1 LLHYENRR
9 EVRKMSRLAAV
20 VGSKAGWLVLRET
33 PLPGP
38 WSWFVA
44 PTFEEAMQR
53 LDNYEVVAV
62 DAPLGLAELPEESG
76 DAGDAGIRDRYRRP
90 AAKVR
95 EVHAYLH
102 ANPGAR
108 HFLYEVHPH
117 LSFLELRGGLR
128 EQARSDGKPRF
139 RDQLSFLCDVYPSDA
154 LYQALTAFRHAEA
167 SRHDIL
173 DAFAM
178 LWSAKRIAT
187 SRAERLP
194 SMPVYDARG
203 FDMAIWY

>member
-1 LLHYENRR
+1 
-9 EVRKMSRLAAV
+9 MSRIASV
-20 VGSKAGWLVLRET
+20 VGSKAGWFVLRET

-38 WSWFVA
+38 WSWFV
-44 PTFEEAMQR
+44 TQNFEQAMQR
-53 LDNYEVVAV
+53 LEGYEVVAV
-62 DAPLGLAELPEESG
+62 DAPLSLAEYQEPASG
-76 DAGDAGIRDRYRRP
+76 EDPGIRDRYRRP
-90 AAKVR
+90 ADKVR
-95 EVHAYLH
+95 EVHDFMR
-102 ANPGAR
+102 ANPGAG

-117 LSFLELRGGLR
+117 LSFLELR
-128 EQARSDGKPRF
+128 DGMKEPGRNGRRPRF
-139 RDQLSFLCDVYPSDA
+139 RDQLSYLCDIYPSEA

-203 FDMAIWY
+203 FDMAVWY

>member
-1 LLHYENRR
+1 
-9 EVRKMSRLAAV
+9 MSRLAAV
-20 VGSKAGWLVLRET
+20 VGSKAGWFVLRET

-44 PTFEEAMQR
+44 PTFDEAMQR
-53 LDNYEVVAV
+53 LENYEVVTV
-62 DAPLGLAELPEESG
+62 DAPLSVAELPAELVDMGEP
-76 DAGDAGIRDRYRRP
+76 GIRDRYRRP
-90 AAKVR
+90 PEKIR
-95 EVHAYLH
+95 EVHDYIR
-102 ANPGAR
+102 ANPGSG
-108 HFLYEVHPH
+108 HFLYEVHPR

-128 EQARSDGKPRF
+128 EPRQDENTPRF
-139 RDQLSFLCDVYPSDA
+139 RDQLSFLCDIFPSDA

-167 SRHDIL
+167 SRQDIL

-203 FDMAIWY
+203 SDMAIWY

>member
-1 LLHYENRR
+1 
-9 EVRKMSRLAAV
+9 MSRIAAV
-20 VGSKAGWLVLRET
+20 VGSRAGWFVLRET

-44 PTFEEAMQR
+44 ETFEDAMRR
-53 LDNYEVVAV
+53 LEDYEVVAV
-62 DAPLGLAELPEESG
+62 DAPLSLAEFPEQPD
-76 DAGDAGIRDRYRRP
+76 DAGEPGIRDRYRRP
-90 AAKVR
+90 PEKIR
-95 EVHAYLH
+95 EVHDFMR
-102 ANPGAR
+102 ANPGSG
-108 HFLYEVHPH
+108 HFLYEVHPR
-117 LSFLELRGGLR
+117 LSFLELKGGI
-128 EQARSDGKPRF
+128 ADRSSDERTPRF
-139 RDQLSFLCDVYPSDA
+139 RDQLGYLCDIFPSDA
-154 LYQALTAFRHAEA
+154 LYQALTAFRRAEA

-194 SMPVYDARG
+194 SIPVYDARG

>member
-1 LLHYENRR
+1 
-9 EVRKMSRLAAV
+9 MSRLAAV
-20 VGSKAGWLVLRET
+20 VGSRAGWFVLRET

-44 PTFEEAMQR
+44 PTFDEAMQR
-53 LDNYEVVAV
+53 LENYEVIAV
-62 DAPLGLAELPEESG
+62 DAPLSVAELPAELVDMGEP
-76 DAGDAGIRDRYRRP
+76 GIRDRYRRP
-90 AAKVR
+90 PEKIR
-95 EVHAYLH
+95 EVHTYMR
-102 ANPGAR
+102 ANPGSG
-108 HFLYEVHPH
+108 HFLYEVHPR

-128 EQARSDGKPRF
+128 EPRQDENTPRF
-139 RDQLSFLCDVYPSDA
+139 RDQLSFLCDIFPSDA
-154 LYQALTAFRHAEA
+154 LYQALTAFRRAEA
-167 SRHDIL
+167 SRQDIL

>member
-1 LLHYENRR
+1 
-9 EVRKMSRLAAV
+9 MSRLAAV
-20 VGSKAGWLVLRET
+20 VGSRAGWFVLRET

-44 PTFEEAMQR
+44 ETFDDAMRR
-53 LDNYEVVAV
+53 LENYEVVAV
-62 DAPLGLAELPEESG
+62 DAPLSLAELPVQPDDVDEG
-76 DAGDAGIRDRYRRP
+76 GIRDRYRRP
-90 AAKVR
+90 PEKIR
-95 EVHAYLH
+95 EVHAYMRE
-102 ANPGAR
+102 NPGSG
-108 HFLYEVHPH
+108 HSLYEVHPR
-117 LSFLELRGGLR
+117 LSFLELKGGVAD
-128 EQARSDGKPRF
+128 QQPADSKPRF
-139 RDQLSFLCDVYPSDA
+139 RDQLSFLCDIFPSEA

-194 SMPVYDARG
+194 SMPVYDAGG

>member
-1 LLHYENRR
+1 
-9 EVRKMSRLAAV
+9 MSRIASV
-20 VGSKAGWLVLRET
+20 VGSKAGWFVLRET

-38 WSWFVA
+38 WSWFVSE
-44 PTFEEAMQR
+44 TFEAAMQR
-53 LDNYEVVAV
+53 LEGYEVITV
-62 DAPLGLAELPEESG
+62 DAPLSLAELPAASDDEE
-76 DAGDAGIRDRYRRP
+76 AGIRDRYRRP
-90 AAKVR
+90 VEKIR
-95 EVHAYLH
+95 EVHDFMW
-102 ANPGAR
+102 ANPGAG

-117 LSFLELRGGLR
+117 LSFLELQGDAAEKKR
-128 EQARSDGKPRF
+128 DGRRPRF
-139 RDQLSFLCDVYPSDA
+139 RDQLSYLCDIYPSEA

-203 FDMAIWY
+203 FDMAVWY

>member
-1 LLHYENRR
+1 
-9 EVRKMSRLAAV
+9 MSRLAAV
-20 VGSKAGWLVLRET
+20 VGSKAGWFVLRET

-44 PTFEEAMQR
+44 DTFDEAMQR
-53 LDNYEVVAV
+53 LENYEVVAV
-62 DAPLGLAELPEESG
+62 DAPLSLSELPEQAEDTEG
-76 DAGDAGIRDRYRRP
+76 PGIRDRYRRP
-90 AAKVR
+90 PEKIR
-95 EVHAYLH
+95 EVHDYIRTH
-102 ANPGAR
+102 PGAG
-108 HFLYEVHPH
+108 HFLYEVHPR
-117 LSFLELRGGLR
+117 LSFLELKGGMS
-128 EQARSDGKPRF
+128 EQQGEDGKPRF
-139 RDQLSFLCDVYPSDA
+139 RDQLSFLCDIFPSEA

>member
-1 LLHYENRR
+1 
-9 EVRKMSRLAAV
+9 MSRIAAV
-20 VGSKAGWLVLRET
+20 VGSKAGWFVLRET

-44 PTFEEAMQR
+44 QTFEEAMGR
-53 LDNYEVVAV
+53 LEGYEVITV
-62 DAPLGLAELPEESG
+62 DAPLSLAEHASLQQEEEP
-76 DAGDAGIRDRYRRP
+76 GIRDRHRRP
-90 AAKVR
+90 AEKVR
-95 EVHAYLH
+95 EVHDFLR
-102 ANPGAR
+102 ANPGAA
-108 HFLYEVHPH
+108 HSLYEVHPH
-117 LSFLELRGGLR
+117 LSFLELRGGITESAR
-128 EQARSDGKPRF
+128 EGGRPRF
-139 RDQLSFLCDVYPSDA
+139 RDQLSYLCDIFPTEA

-194 SMPVYDARG
+194 SVPVYDARG
-203 FDMAIWY
+203 FDMAVWY

>member
-1 LLHYENRR
+1 
-9 EVRKMSRLAAV
+9 MSRLAAV
-20 VGSKAGWLVLRET
+20 VGSKAGWFVLRET

-44 PTFEEAMQR
+44 ETFEKAMQR
-53 LDNYEVVAV
+53 LEDYEVVAV
-62 DAPLGLAELPEESG
+62 DAPLSLAELPKQPDDNG
-76 DAGDAGIRDRYRRP
+76 KRGIRDRYRRP
-90 AAKVR
+90 PEKIR
-95 EVHAYLH
+95 EVHEFMR
-102 ANPGAR
+102 ANPGSG
-108 HFLYEVHPH
+108 HFLFEVHPR
-117 LSFLELRGGLR
+117 LSFLELKGGLA
-128 EQARSDGKPRF
+128 EQQPADSKPRF
-139 RDQLSFLCDVYPSDA
+139 RDQLSFLCDIFPTEA

-194 SMPVYDARG
+194 SMPVYDAGG

>member
-1 LLHYENRR
+1 
-9 EVRKMSRLAAV
+9 MSRLAAV
-20 VGSKAGWLVLRET
+20 VGSKAGWFVLRET

-44 PTFEEAMQR
+44 ETFEKAMQR
-53 LDNYEVVAV
+53 LEDYEVVAV
-62 DAPLGLAELPEESG
+62 DAPLSLAELPKQPDDNG
-76 DAGDAGIRDRYRRP
+76 KPAIRDRYRRP
-90 AAKVR
+90 PEKIR
-95 EVHAYLH
+95 EVHEFMR
-102 ANPGAR
+102 ANPGSG
-108 HFLYEVHPH
+108 HFLFEVHPR
-117 LSFLELRGGLR
+117 LSFLELKGGLA
-128 EQARSDGKPRF
+128 EQQPADSKPRF
-139 RDQLSFLCDVYPSDA
+139 RDQLSFLCDIFPTEA

-194 SMPVYDARG
+194 SMPVYDAGG

>member
-1 LLHYENRR
+1 
-9 EVRKMSRLAAV
+9 MSRIAAV
-20 VGSKAGWLVLRET
+20 VGSRAGWFVLRET

-38 WSWFVA
+38 WSWFVTQSFA
-44 PTFEEAMQR
+44 EAMQR
-53 LDNYEVVAV
+53 LEGYEVVAV
-62 DAPLGLAELPEESG
+62 DIPLSRGEQDVIPDDGEP
-76 DAGDAGIRDRYRRP
+76 GIRDRHRRTTE
-90 AAKVR
+90 KVG
-95 EVHAYLH
+95 EVHDFMR
-102 ANPGAR
+102 ANPGAG

-117 LSFLELRGGLR
+117 LSFLELRGGLM
-128 EQARSDGKPRF
+128 EARRDGRKPRF
-139 RDQLSFLCDVYPSDA
+139 RDQLSYLCDIYPSEA

-194 SMPVYDARG
+194 STPVYDARG
-203 FDMAIWY
+203 FDMAVWY

>member
-1 LLHYENRR
+1 
-9 EVRKMSRLAAV
+9 MSRLAAV
-20 VGSKAGWLVLRET
+20 VGSKAGWFVLRET

-44 PTFEEAMQR
+44 PTFGDAMRR
-53 LDNYEVVAV
+53 LENYEVVAV
-62 DAPLGLAELPEESG
+62 DAPLSLAELPTEAFDTGE
-76 DAGDAGIRDRYRRP
+76 AGIRDRYRRP
-90 AAKVR
+90 ADKIR
-95 EVHAYLH
+95 EVHEYMGT
-102 ANPGAR
+102 NPDSG
-108 HFLYEVHPH
+108 HFLYEVHPR

-128 EQARSDGKPRF
+128 EQRHDKGKPRF
-139 RDQLSFLCDVYPSDA
+139 RDQLSFLCDIYPSEA

-167 SRHDIL
+167 SRHDVL

-203 FDMAIWY
+203 FDMAVWY

>member
-1 LLHYENRR
+1 
-9 EVRKMSRLAAV
+9 MSRIASV
-20 VGSKAGWLVLRET
+20 VGSKAGWFVLRET

-38 WSWFVA
+38 WSWFVTK
-44 PTFEEAMQR
+44 TFEEAMRR
-53 LDNYEVVAV
+53 LDGYEVVAV
-62 DAPLGLAELPEESG
+62 DAPLSLAEYPALS
-76 DAGDAGIRDRYRRP
+76 DDNATGIRDRYRRP
-90 AAKVR
+90 EEKIR
-95 EVHAYLH
+95 EVHEFMRV
-102 ANPGAR
+102 NPGTG

-117 LSFLELRGGLR
+117 LSFLELRGGIT
-128 EQARSDGKPRF
+128 EPARNGRKPRF
-139 RDQLSFLCDVYPSDA
+139 RDQLSYLCDVYPSEA

-167 SRHDIL
+167 SRHDVL

-203 FDMAIWY
+203 FDMAVWY

>member
-1 LLHYENRR
+1 
-9 EVRKMSRLAAV
+9 MSRLAAV
-20 VGSKAGWLVLRET
+20 LGSKAGWFVLRET

-44 PTFEEAMQR
+44 ATFEEAMQR
-53 LDNYEVVAV
+53 LDGYEVVAV
-62 DAPLGLAELPEESG
+62 DAPLSVAELPAEADE
-76 DAGDAGIRDRYRRP
+76 AGIRDRYRHP
-90 AAKVR
+90 TGKIR
-95 EVHAYLH
+95 EVHAYLRG
-102 ANPGAR
+102 NPGSG
-108 HFLYEVHPH
+108 HFLYEVHPR
-117 LSFLELRGGLR
+117 LSFLELQGGFR
-128 EQARSDGKPRF
+128 EQAQGAGEPRF
-139 RDQLSFLCDVYPSDA
+139 RDQLSFLCDVYPSEV
-154 LYQALTAFRHAEA
+154 LYQALKAFRHAEA

-194 SMPVYDARG
+194 SVPVYDARG

>member
-1 LLHYENRR
+1 
-9 EVRKMSRLAAV
+9 MSRIASVL
-20 VGSKAGWLVLRET
+20 GSRAGWFVLRET

-38 WSWFVA
+38 WSWFV
-44 PTFEEAMQR
+44 TENFEAAMQR
-53 LDNYEVVAV
+53 LEGYEVIAV
-62 DAPLGLAELPEESG
+62 DAPLSLAEHHEPADDESP
-76 DAGDAGIRDRYRRP
+76 GIRDRYRRP
-90 AAKVR
+90 AGKIR
-95 EVHAYLH
+95 EVHEFMR
-102 ANPGAR
+102 ANPGSG

-117 LSFLELRGGLR
+117 LSFLELRGGITEPKR
-128 EQARSDGKPRF
+128 DGRRPRF
-139 RDQLSFLCDVYPSDA
+139 RDQLSYLCDVYPSEA

-167 SRHDIL
+167 SRHDVL

>member
-1 LLHYENRR
+1 
-9 EVRKMSRLAAV
+9 MSRIAAV
-20 VGSKAGWLVLRET
+20 VGAKAGWFVLRET

-44 PTFEEAMQR
+44 DSFEDAMQR
-53 LDNYEVVAV
+53 LENYEVIAV
-62 DAPLGLAELPEESG
+62 DAPLSLAELPEQP
-76 DAGDAGIRDRYRRP
+76 AGTDEPGIRDRYRQP
-90 AAKVR
+90 PEKIR
-95 EVHAYLH
+95 EVHDYMR
-102 ANPGAR
+102 ANPGSG
-108 HFLYEVHPH
+108 HFLYEVHPR
-117 LSFLELRGGLR
+117 LSFLELRGGADDQR
-128 EQARSDGKPRF
+128 PDRSKPRF
-139 RDQLSFLCDVYPSDA
+139 RDQLSYLCDIYPSEA

-167 SRHDIL
+167 SRHDVL

-194 SMPVYDARG
+194 SIPVYDARG

>member
-1 LLHYENRR
+1 
-9 EVRKMSRLAAV
+9 MSRIASV
-20 VGSKAGWLVLRET
+20 VGSKAGWFVLRET

-38 WSWFVA
+38 WSWFVTE
-44 PTFEEAMQR
+44 TFDEAMRR
-53 LDNYEVVAV
+53 LEGYEVVTV
-62 DAPLGLAELPEESG
+62 DAPLSLAEYPSLPADEEEPG
-76 DAGDAGIRDRYRRP
+76 LRDRYRRP
-90 AAKVR
+90 ADKVR
-95 EVHAYLH
+95 EVHEFMR
-102 ANPGAR
+102 ANPGAG

-117 LSFLELRGGLR
+117 LSFLELQGDAAEKKR
-128 EQARSDGKPRF
+128 DGRRPRF
-139 RDQLSFLCDVYPSDA
+139 RDQLSYLCDIYPSEA

-203 FDMAIWY
+203 FDMAVWY

>member
-1 LLHYENRR
+1 
-9 EVRKMSRLAAV
+9 MSRLAAV
-20 VGSKAGWLVLRET
+20 LGSKAGWFVLRET

-53 LDNYEVVAV
+53 LDSYEVVAV
-62 DAPLGLAELPEESG
+62 DAPLSLAELPSEV
-76 DAGDAGIRDRYRRP
+76 DDAGIRDRYRHP
-90 AAKVR
+90 AGKIR
-95 EVHAYLH
+95 EVHAYLRAH
-102 ANPGAR
+102 PGSG

-128 EQARSDGKPRF
+128 ERVPGAGKPRF
-139 RDQLSFLCDVYPSDA
+139 RDQLSYLCDVYPSDA

-167 SRHDIL
+167 SRHDVL

>member
-1 LLHYENRR
+1 
-9 EVRKMSRLAAV
+9 MSRIAAV
-20 VGSKAGWLVLRET
+20 VGSKAGWFVLRET

-44 PTFEEAMQR
+44 DTFEEVMQR
-53 LDNYEVVAV
+53 LENYEVVAV
-62 DAPLGLAELPEESG
+62 DAPLSLDELPVQLD
-76 DAGDAGIRDRYRRP
+76 DADEPGIRDRYRRP
-90 AAKVR
+90 PEKIR
-95 EVHAYLH
+95 EVHEYMRAH
-102 ANPGAR
+102 PGAGQ
-108 HFLYEVHPH
+108 FLYEVHPR
-117 LSFLELRGGLR
+117 LSFLELKGGMAD
-128 EQARSDGKPRF
+128 QQPADSKPRF
-139 RDQLSFLCDVYPSDA
+139 RDQLSFLCDIFPSEA

>member
-1 LLHYENRR
+1 
-9 EVRKMSRLAAV
+9 MSRLAAV
-20 VGSKAGWLVLRET
+20 VGSKAGWFVLRET

-44 PTFEEAMQR
+44 GTFEEAMQR
-53 LDNYEVVAV
+53 LENYEVVAV
-62 DAPLGLAELPEESG
+62 DAPLSLAELPAAGG

-90 AAKVR
+90 AEKIR
-95 EVHAYLH
+95 EVHQYMRRH
-102 ANPGAR
+102 PGAG
-108 HFLYEVHPH
+108 HFLYEVHPR
-117 LSFLELRGGLR
+117 LSFLELRGGLA
-128 EQARSDGKPRF
+128 EQRPGEGKPRF
-139 RDQLSFLCDVYPSDA
+139 RDQLSFLCDIYPSEA
-154 LYQALTAFRHAEA
+154 LYQALTAFRHSEA
-167 SRHDIL
+167 SRHDVL

>member
-1 LLHYENRR
+1 
-9 EVRKMSRLAAV
+9 M
-20 VGSKAGWLVLRET
+20 
-33 PLPGP
+33 
-38 WSWFVA
+38 
-44 PTFEEAMQR
+44 
-53 LDNYEVVAV
+53 
-62 DAPLGLAELPEESG
+62 
-76 DAGDAGIRDRYRRP
+76 RDRYRRP
-90 AAKVR
+90 LDKIREVR
-95 EVHAYLH
+95 EYMR
-102 ANPGAR
+102 ANPGSG

-117 LSFLELRGGLR
+117 LSFLELRAGTGESR
-128 EQARSDGKPRF
+128 QDAGKPRF
-139 RDQLSFLCDVYPSDA
+139 RDQLSFLCDIFPSEA

-167 SRHDIL
+167 SRCDIL

>member
-1 LLHYENRR
+1 
-9 EVRKMSRLAAV
+9 MSRLAAV
-20 VGSKAGWLVLRET
+20 VGVKAGWFVLRET

-44 PTFEEAMQR
+44 PTFEDALQR
-53 LDNYEVVAV
+53 LENYEVVAV
-62 DAPLGLAELPEESG
+62 DAPLSLAELATQPEEG
-76 DAGDAGIRDRYRRP
+76 EEPGIRERYRHP
-90 AAKVR
+90 EEKIR
-95 EVHAYLH
+95 EVHDYMR
-102 ANPGAR
+102 ANPGAG
-108 HFLYEVHPH
+108 HFLYEVHPR
-117 LSFLELRGGLR
+117 LSFLELRGGLV
-128 EQARSDGKPRF
+128 EQQPGDRKPRF
-139 RDQLSFLCDVYPSDA
+139 RDQLSFLCDIFPSDA

-167 SRHDIL
+167 SRNDIL

-203 FDMAIWY
+203 FDMAVWY